1 MQINRTL
8 SAAPAGSAAASS
20 ATSDSP
26 VKREDFLKLLV
37 TQLSHQDPL
46 KPTADTDF
54 LAQLAQFSALEEMR
68 NLNTSFQSF
77 ASGQEIGQMAAL
89 IGKKAEVQVQGSE
102 SWQGTVQ
109 AIKRRDGNILLMIDG
124 QEYKPQDVIRIF

>member
-1 MQINRTL
+1 
-8 SAAPAGSAAASS
+8 
-20 ATSDSP
+20 
-26 VKREDFLKLLV
+26 
-37 TQLSHQDPL
+37 
-46 KPTADTDF
+46 
-54 LAQLAQFSALEEMR
+54 
-68 NLNTSFQSF
+68 
-77 ASGQEIGQMAAL
+77 MAAL